1 MRRSRAA
8 RHEQGANA
16 LNNEVNQF
24 TLKDERTMKRIFVL
38 IAVVAMCVTGM
49 NAQGAPGSVI
59 SPADGF
65 NAALSTTESQMMMLM
80 KVMPAE
86 KYEFAPSQAIFVPS
100 QKTSYDGVRA
110 FGGLILHVAQ
120 ANYVM
125 AARLSGLKPDVDM
138 KSLAGLK
145 TKDEIDAALAAS
157 FAFLH
162 KAIGTLTIDN
172 AFQSVG
178 STSRVVTAAASLAH
192 TSDEYGQMVEYLRM
206 NGLTPP
212 SSGAPAQPKK

>member
-1 MRRSRAA
+1 
-8 RHEQGANA
+8 
-16 LNNEVNQF
+16 
-24 TLKDERTMKRIFVL
+24 MKRIFVL

-49 NAQGAPGSVI
+49 NAQVAPGSVV

-65 NAALSTTESQMMMLM
+65 DAALSATESQMTMLV
-80 KVMPAE
+80 KLMPEE
-86 KYEFAPSQAIFVPS
+86 KYGFAPSQAIFVTS
-100 QKTSYDGVRA
+100 QKTSYDGVRT

-120 ANYVM
+120 ANYAM
-125 AARLSGLKPDVDM
+125 AARFSGLKPDVDM

-157 FAFLH
+157 FAFLR

-172 AFQSVG
+172 AFQSVAG
-178 STSRVVTAAASLAH
+178 RTSRVVVVAASLAH

-206 NGLTPP
+206 NGITPP
-212 SSGAPAQPKK
+212 SSGAPAPPKK

>member
-1 MRRSRAA
+1 
-8 RHEQGANA
+8 
-16 LNNEVNQF
+16 
-24 TLKDERTMKRIFVL
+24 MKRIFVL
-38 IAVVAMCVTGM
+38 IAVVAICVTGT
-49 NAQGAPGSVI
+49 NAQVATGVL

-65 NAALSTTESQMMMLM
+65 NAALSTAESQMMMLV
-80 KVMPAE
+80 KAMPSE

-100 QKTSYDGVRA
+100 QKTSYDGVRT

-125 AARLSGLKPDVDM
+125 AARFSGLKPDVDM

-172 AFQSVG
+172 ALQSVAG
-178 STSRVVTAAASLAH
+178 PTPRVVVVAASLAH

-206 NGLTPP
+206 NGITPP
-212 SSGAPAQPKK
+212 SSGAPAPPKK

>member
-1 MRRSRAA
+1 MNYAVDQI
-8 RHEQGANA
+8 HFEN
-16 LNNEVNQF
+16 
-24 TLKDERTMKRIFVL
+24 ERTMKRIFVL
-38 IAVVAMCVTGM
+38 IAVAAMCAAGM
-49 NAQGAPGSVI
+49 AAQSAPGSVI

-65 NAALSTTESQMMMLM
+65 NAVLSTAESQVMALA
-80 KVMPAE
+80 KAMPAE
-86 KYEFAPSQAIFVPS
+86 KYAFAPSQAIFAPS
-100 QKTSYDGVRA
+100 QKTSYDGVRT

-120 ANYVM
+120 ANYIM
-125 AARLSGLKPDVDM
+125 GARLSGLKPDVDV
-138 KSLAGLK
+138 KSLAELK
-145 TKDEIDAALAAS
+145 AKDEIDAALAAS
-157 FAFLH
+157 FAFLQ

>member
-1 MRRSRAA
+1 MTSCERF
-8 RHEQGANA
+8 EQRTQPIH
-16 LNNEVNQF
+16 L
-24 TLKDERTMKRIFVL
+24 ERPEKMKRIFVL
-38 IAVVAMCVTGM
+38 IAVVAMCVTGT
-49 NAQGAPGSVI
+49 NAQVSRGSVV

-65 NAALSTTESQMMMLM
+65 NAALSTTESQMMMLV
-80 KVMPAE
+80 KAMPAE

-100 QKTSYDGVRA
+100 QKTSYDGVRT

-120 ANYVM
+120 ANYIM
-125 AARLSGLKPDVDM
+125 AARFGGLKPDVDM

-162 KAIGTLTIDN
+162 KAIETLTIDN
-172 AFQSVG
+172 AFQSVAG
-178 STSRVVTAAASLAH
+178 PTSRVVTVAASLAH

-206 NGLTPP
+206 NGITPP
-212 SSGAPAQPKK
+212 ASGAPVPPKK